1 MKNEALQPTPAKRT
15 PCQTAANRRLA
26 IGLALLALGMFA
38 SYILRQ
44 WWFSTH

>member
-1 MKNEALQPTPAKRT
+1 MKNEALQPIPAKRT
-15 PCQTAANRRLA
+15 QRQTAANRRLA
-26 IGLALLALGMFA
+26 IGLALLAGGMFV